1 MELPISRFMYLCL
14 AVVARGRVGDRTTD
28 SLNIVVVAFLY
39 DAT

>member
-14 AVVARGRVGDRTTD
+14 AVVARGVVGDKTTG
-28 SLNIVVVAFLY
+28 SLIIVVVAFLY